1 MIGAR
6 VLVAAVALCSCLA
19 RAQAPSPILEPAPSS
34 SSPSTSSSSST
45 QLLTPP
51 APEAAPS
58 TSGPRIEQLRL
69 TLSDPKEGELD
80 RLEGYLRDLLGRPAT
95 GATREEAVLRLDRLR
110 RYQKALCR
118 TENLDAATAVLTC
131 TLRRTRLIRSVT
143 VETRDVVD
151 LDGVSAGLPLS
162 ILEAELKKRVL
173 LRAGEPLDD
182 ESVGRTRIAR
192 QRARIED
199 FLERE
204 GFYKAQVKVDVRP
217 LGDDE
222 EDGVDVVI
230 RVVGGAFVDVRRVN
244 VIAFGPLSQQR
255 LMSAFSNMCASSE
268 GWLDAAFL
276 GRLGQEALPFNCYNR
291 RRQQATVDRFVVELK
306 ESGYPAARVRVTPTF
321 IDPRGDDPDCALGR
335 EAVAALTK
343 KKLPLPPQCVD
354 LDVEVIAGNH
364 VTTRFHLE
372 DARQPLVDNPPYL
385 EGTARFARDAFEAAS
400 RAWQLTFNN
409 PLETAADTVVV
420 TDDMVRRLTFD
431 DAGSAD
437 EAEAALSAEGIRGYL
452 NERGYPSPEIDTDFV
467 AYDDGDV
474 AIDYTIRPGAV
485 VPVVDVTFLGNVSFT
500 REELL
505 DNVELAT
512 QPRSWQ
518 QPGFLAAHALDDDV
532 LRLRAFYG
540 AKGFPEAEVNV
551 RGARDERGDVHVVFT
566 VDEGERFLITGVVF
580 AGGDTVLTRSVLAVL
595 AHCQEGEA
603 SVAKREAIV
612 GDDCKG
618 NPLIPDEMD
627 ADARRVEAVYAA
639 NGFPAVEAAV
649 ELGFTDAGS
658 VVRVSVFPAG
668 ATGEAR
674 SAPLA
679 GNVQPLVMG
688 EIFVEGNL
696 TTRREVL
703 LREMGLD
710 SLTPGS
716 RLDPQALSR
725 GVTRLRRTGLY
736 SRVDLELVVANAEDD
751 AGDATDADA
760 DDGAAIDSAPAFI
773 RAKGGETAHVRVAVE
788 ERPASTVD
796 VSLGFSSQQLFSLRL
811 EGRNKNL
818 FGSMFDASA
827 AVDMGLFIGR
837 QSAVRTQLRLPRLLG
852 SDLSLSYSPVTL
864 SYRDDPAGNRTSSPT
879 SPAGQKVGTAWDL
892 PDFRRRLFTL
902 GSSVSLDWRAANI
915 DPLIDDKLTV
925 GVAVEG
931 RVDWLDVKGSYFAP
945 LSLEA
950 VQTVDGMLDLFG
962 RADPVPLVSLTPR
975 VAWADIDNPFDPKVG
990 GGAEFFV
997 RTVPFVDVPYAVV
1010 GASARA
1016 YRSILSDRITFAG
1029 NIRTRWGIVGDATC
1043 KGDDFCE
1050 WALVQNDL
1058 LRIGGERTVRGVV
1071 EENSIGVESN
1081 LYDQNLNRIEVGG
1094 VPDRAPRPGM
1104 FGVVAN
1110 GEVRFSLIPQLF
1122 IGELKPAVFMDIGLS
1137 TDDANFAVDDL
1148 QKLVQDPRY
1157 AATVGIG
1164 LRYVLPVGPLAF
1176 DIAYSPFDQL
1186 RAKDPFDYYLM
1197 LGYIF

>member
-1 MIGAR
+1 MSVAR
-6 VLVAAVALCSCLA
+6 ALVAAVALWSCVA
-19 RAQAPSPILEPAPSS
+19 RAQAPSPILEPAATAAPAPAWTPPPATA
-34 SSPSTSSSSST
+34 PSTSTTTTTS
-45 QLLTPP
+45 
-51 APEAAPS
+51 A
-58 TSGPRIEQLRL
+58 SGPRIEQLRL

-118 TENLDAATAVLTC
+118 TETLNDTAAVLTC

-182 ESVGRTRIAR
+182 ESIGRTRIAR

-217 LGDDE
+217 LGEDE

-276 GRLGQEALPFNCYNR
+276 GRLGKEALPFNCYNR

-306 ESGYPAARVRVTPTF
+306 ERGYPAARVRVTPTF
-321 IDPRGDDPDCALGR
+321 LDPRGDDPDCALGR
-335 EAVAALTK
+335 DAVATLTK

-364 VTTRFHLE
+364 ITTRFHLE

-385 EGTARFARDAFEAAS
+385 ESTARFARDALEAGS
-400 RAWQLTFNN
+400 RAWQLTFDN

-431 DAGSAD
+431 DAGNAD
-437 EAEAALSAEGIRGYL
+437 EAEAELSADGIRDYL
-452 NERGYPSPEIDTDFV
+452 NGRGYPSPQIDTDFV

-474 AIDYTIRPGAV
+474 AIDYTIRPGAA
-485 VPVVDVTFLGNVSFT
+485 VPVVDVTFLGNASFT

-512 QPRSWQ
+512 KPRSWQ
-518 QPGFLAAHALDDDV
+518 EPGFLAAHALEDDV

-551 RGARDERGDVHVVFT
+551 RGARDERGEVHVVFT
-566 VDEGERFLITGVVF
+566 IDEGERFLIAGVVF
-580 AGGDTVLTRSVLAVL
+580 AGGDPVLTRSVLAVL

-627 ADARRVEAVYAA
+627 ADARRVEAVYSA

-668 ATGEAR
+668 ATGDAR
-674 SAPLA
+674 SAPLV

-688 EIFVEGNL
+688 QIFVEGNL

-710 SLTPGS
+710 GLTPGS

-736 SRVDLELVVANAEDD
+736 SRVDLELIVPGSDAAADAN
-751 AGDATDADA
+751 DADSA
-760 DDGAAIDSAPAFI
+760 DVDVAAIDSAPAFV

-811 EGRNKNL
+811 EGRNKNF

-852 SDLSLSYSPVTL
+852 SDLSLSYSPVTI

-975 VAWADIDNPFDPKVG
+975 VAWADIDNPFDPKAG

-1071 EENSIGVESN
+1071 EENSIGVVSN

-1094 VPDRAPRPGM
+1094 VPDSAPRPGM

-1137 TDDANFAVDDL
+1137 TDDANFDVGDV

-1157 AATVGIG
+1157 AATVGVGI
-1164 LRYVLPVGPLAF
+1164 RYVLPVGPLAF